1 MIASDTLLPKPIR
14 IYNSLDNYYFQND
27 KKVIS
32 YNKTTRLFKDVENFF
47 PNEGMKKYEVF
58 SVLGYIEAIR
68 FGYIICSEQTA
79 FVGKILN
86 SKVFKIN
93 KFIYIPNQGNEINEE
108 DKKYI
113 KMLDDFLKRNPL
125 YYSDTFDLTVSFK
138 MYETQIKK
146 KIIPS
151 SFIFPYTISHFAWN
165 YSIAKIFDYKGMNDF
180 IFPVING
187 YSDTRIVNYN
197 EDDLSFIVI
206 GRKDDR
212 RSGMRFLFRGADL
225 NGNVANFVETEEI
238 LIYKDSE
245 TYHILSF
252 IQIRGSVPFLWSQ
265 DPDCKLNPKVTIKE
279 VIMAT
284 TYLVT

>member
-146 KIIPS
+146 K
-151 SFIFPYTISHFAWN
+151 
-165 YSIAKIFDYKGMNDF
+165 
-180 IFPVING
+180 
-187 YSDTRIVNYN
+187 
-197 EDDLSFIVI
+197 L
-206 GRKDDR
+206 
-212 RSGMRFLFRGADL
+212 FLHLLFFL
-225 NGNVANFVETEEI
+225 TQ
-238 LIYKDSE
+238 
-245 TYHILSF
+245 YHILHGI
-252 IQIRGSVPFLWSQ
+252 IQLQKYLI
-265 DPDCKLNPKVTIKE
+265 TKE
-279 VIMAT
+279 
-284 TYLVT
+284 